1 MRFDRSWIP
10 AILAVVGLFVIRN
23 QVWTMPNLARVGLVF
38 VGCGFLL
45 WVAWQIWQN
54 RQGSTRFSNS
64 SQVQYWRGQRIEIKP
79 TQSRSSSLRLEP
91 QTIAIIALYGLT
103 GLTGI
108 LGALLKLGRFG
119 L

>member
-1 MRFDRSWIP
+1 MKFDRSWIP
-10 AILAVVGLFVIRN
+10 AIVAVVGLFIIRN
-23 QVWTMPNLARVGLVF
+23 QVWTMPNLARVALVF

-64 SQVQYWRGQRIEIKP
+64 SQVQYWRGQRIEIKQTP
-79 TQSRSSSLRLEP
+79 AGKKSLNLEP
-91 QTIAIIALYGLT
+91 RTIALIALYGLT

-108 LGALLKLGRFG
+108 IATLFNIGRFR